1 MAEDAPSIL
10 GWLSVLYD
18 RFAASPLCERKP
30 MYCVAG
36 VLAKRIRLGGG
47 NVAVFDVIR
56 MAQRYQKT
64 KTRCAAA
71 LANASFQCLQNIARC
86 LNVVNQ

>member
-1 MAEDAPSIL
+1 MYYITNIL
-10 GWLSVLYD
+10 T
-18 RFAASPLCERKP
+18 
-30 MYCVAG
+30 
-36 VLAKRIRLGGG
+36 KRIRLGGG
-47 NVAVFDVIR
+47 NAAVFDVIR